1 MKSTWHRA
9 AGARNGTARLP
20 IHISNSVVPGTAI
33 MAAANGTND
42 ALDPKNSSKNTLKLE
57 NVG

>member
-1 MKSTWHRA
+1 MA
-9 AGARNGTARLP
+9 AGVGNGIARLP
-20 IHISNSVVPGTAI
+20 IHISNSVVPGTTI